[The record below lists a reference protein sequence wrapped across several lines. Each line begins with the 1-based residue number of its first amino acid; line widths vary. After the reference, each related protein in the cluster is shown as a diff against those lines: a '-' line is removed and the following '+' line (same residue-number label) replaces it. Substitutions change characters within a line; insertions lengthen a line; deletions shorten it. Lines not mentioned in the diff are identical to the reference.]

1 MKAILEFDLPEEEHD
16 HKYALAGTDAL
27 IVIDDILNEIRSA
40 LKHGCGDLSKYRDD
54 DGSIH
59 SSCDETLELVREYII
74 TAKQTRDLPELI

>member
-40 LKHGCGDLSKYRDD
+40 LQHGCGDLSKYRDD
-54 DGSIH
+54 DGNIH
-59 SSCDETLELVREYII
+59 SSCDETLQLVREYII
-74 TAKQTRDLPELI
+74 TAKQGRNLPELI